1 MKIVFFTDFYHPS
14 IEGVTA
20 SVELWAT
27 ALRNRGHRV
36 YIVAPAPAK
45 PLASD
50 HPDVIRLPSVPSVY
64 HKGLRDGA
72 LTPRLGEKI
81 RQIGADIYHAHT
93 NGFVGLAGMRLMVD
107 LHVPSVATYHTD
119 QEKYSKVHKGVWTG
133 IFMGSLIGPFIAKK
147 REMVPEMIRGM
158 KPAGSLQEW
167 NTRMIQNLLQVCYQ
181 QYDHVIVPSEKI
193 SALLKSYG
201 VTRPISII
209 PTGLE
214 PNDFQIIKQPTLKSE
229 KTRLLYVGRVSKEKN
244 IDLIIDMMQLLQH
257 NLPDQFVLKMVGPG
271 LYLEGAKRRV
281 KQLELS
287 QVITFTGSLTRQ
299 NALKSYNSADMF
311 IFPSTTDTQALVLNE
326 AAYMHLPLL
335 FSDPE
340 ISVVAIDGVSGYLLP
355 TTPKAYA
362 DAATSLSKDAK
373 CRESYGA
380 AAHKLAAKLTMD
392 TQVRKLETIYDKVIA
407 NHAAENS

>member
-27 ALRNRGHRV
+27 ALRSRGHRV

-64 HKGLRDGA
+64 HKGLRDAA
-72 LTPRLGEKI
+72 LTPRMGERI
-81 RQIGADIYHAHT
+81 RQLDADIYHSHT
-93 NGFVGLAGMRLMVD
+93 NGFCALAGMRLMVD
-107 LHVPSVATYHTD
+107 LDVPSVATYHTD
-119 QEKYSKVHKGVWTG
+119 LEKYSKVHKGVWTG

-147 REMVPEMIRGM
+147 REKIPEMIRGM

-167 NTRMIQNLLQVCYQ
+167 NTQMIQNLLQVCYQ
-181 QYDHVIVPSEKI
+181 QYDQVIVPSQKI
-193 SALLKSYG
+193 SDLLKSYG
-201 VTRPISII
+201 VTRLITII

-214 PNDFQIIKQPTLKSE
+214 PNDFQIIKRPKLQSA
-229 KTRLLYVGRVSKEKN
+229 KTQLLYVGRVSKEKN

-257 NLPDQFVLKMVGPG
+257 QLPDQFNLKMVGPG

-287 QVITFTGSLTRQ
+287 RVISFTGSLSRQ
-299 NALKSYNSADMF
+299 EALKSYNSADIF
-311 IFPSTTDTQALVLNE
+311 VFPSTTDTQALVLNE
-326 AAYMHLPLL
+326 AAYTQLPLL

-340 ISVVAIDGVSGYLLP
+340 ISVVAIDGVSGCLLP
-355 TTPKAYA
+355 AKPQAYA
-362 DAATSLSKDAK
+362 DAVISLSKDAK
-373 CRESYGA
+373 RRKSYGTA
-380 AAHKLAAKLTMD
+380 GHKLAAKLTMD

-407 NHAAENS
+407 NHVAKKS